1 MDKIRH
7 KLNNLSIPSTFVLLA
22 GAFLLIAMLLVEI
35 EKTLLMNA
43 QQEIAFQ
50 YSEIVEGFNSGCQ
63 AMTET

>member
-1 MDKIRH
+1 MDKIRR

-43 QQEIAFQ
+43 QQESISYRYIMFP
-50 YSEIVEGFNSGCQ
+50 SWPDSRK
-63 AMTET
+63 TD